1 MGWKVDNAHSQV
13 EVVVRHMMITNVKG
27 HFEKF
32 TVNANID
39 EDNVHLSQVEVQI
52 DAASINTKMEQRD
65 VHLKSPDFLDV
76 EKYPYIAFKSKRM
89 ERLGEDHGRI
99 IGDLTIRDVTR
110 EVVLNV
116 DYAGQARSPFG
127 TINAGFTGTTKV
139 SRKDWGLN
147 WNAALETG
155 GWLVGDEVKINV
167 DIEFVKVPE
176 PATAPQPAEA
186 VPA

>member
-1 MGWKVDNAHSQV
+1 MGWNVDNAHSQV
-13 EVVVRHMMITNVKG
+13 EVVVRHMMISNVKG

-52 DAASINTKMEQRD
+52 DAASINTKMEQR
-65 VHLKSPDFLDV
+65 
-76 EKYPYIAFKSKRM
+76 E
-89 ERLGEDHGRI
+89 EDHGRI

-127 TINAGFTGTTKV
+127 TINAGFTGTAKV
-139 SRKDWGLN
+139 SRKDW
-147 WNAALETG
+147 
-155 GWLVGDEVKINV
+155 
-167 DIEFVKVPE
+167 
-176 PATAPQPAEA
+176 
-186 VPA
+186 

>member
-1 MGWKVDNAHSQV
+1 
-13 EVVVRHMMITNVKG
+13 
-27 HFEKF
+27 
-32 TVNANID
+32 
-39 EDNVHLSQVEVQI
+39 
-52 DAASINTKMEQRD
+52 
-65 VHLKSPDFLDV
+65 
-76 EKYPYIAFKSKRM
+76 
-89 ERLGEDHGRI
+89 
-99 IGDLTIRDVTR
+99 DLTIRDVTR

-127 TINAGFTGTTKV
+127 TINAGFTGTAKV